1 MDPLV
6 AYLLIKGIQNEKNKK
21 KTNKQTDKPLVKEKK
36 IITKLSCSN
45 CGQNSYWCQC
55 PNSSSLFEAG
65 LQYSTMSRSQSF
77 IQDY

>member
-1 MDPLV
+1 MDPFI
-6 AYLLIKGIQNEKNKK
+6 AYLLIKRIQNDRNMTKK
-21 KTNKQTDKPLVKEKK
+21 QTNKSLVIRKEKK